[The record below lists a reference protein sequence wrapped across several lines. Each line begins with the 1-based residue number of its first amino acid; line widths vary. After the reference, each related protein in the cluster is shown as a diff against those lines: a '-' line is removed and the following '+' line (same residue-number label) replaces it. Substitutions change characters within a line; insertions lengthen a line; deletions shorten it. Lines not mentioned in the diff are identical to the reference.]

1 MKLKFKEVY
10 ENNKEKFIEVG
21 GAALLAIG
29 IAGLSYGSYK
39 IGRATMT
46 NDIGKELR
54 ILYTANPE
62 LNKLMNETITKV
74 NSQKG

>member
-10 ENNKEKFIEVG
+10 ENNKEKIIDVG
-21 GAALLAIG
+21 GRALVAIG

-46 NDIGKELR
+46 IDIGKELK
-54 ILYTANPE
+54 ILYNANPE
-62 LNKLMNETITKV
+62 LNKLMNETIKKV
-74 NSQKG
+74 NSREG

>member
-10 ENNKEKFIEVG
+10 ENNKERFIEVG

-29 IAGLSYGSYK
+29 FAGLSYGSYI
-39 IGRATMT
+39 IGRASMT

-54 ILYTANPE
+54 ILYAANPE
-62 LNKLMNETITKV
+62 LKKLMTETIKKV